1 MDTVTRV
8 NLAVHGVRVDAPVR
22 RNKGA
27 GPSDDG
33 HLVLDGENAALPIVT
48 DSPYVIRQ
56 GRVYEA
62 GSISVWS

>member
-22 RNKGA
+22 RSKGA

-33 HLVLDGENAALPIVT
+33 HLVLDGETRPCPSLPT
-48 DSPYVIRQ
+48 APT
-56 GRVYEA
+56 
-62 GSISVWS
+62 

>member
-33 HLVLDGENAALPIVT
+33 HLVSTARTQPCRSSPTALT
-48 DSPYVIRQ
+48 
-56 GRVYEA
+56 
-62 GSISVWS
+62 